1 MIKKIRFIV
10 IGLVIGL
17 LIGLWFGINVGKN
30 KPIWSNPFDKRSVQ
44 KQLKKGGG
52 QLLEKGGQ
60 AIEKGG
66 RVLQGKDS

>member
-1 MIKKIRFIV
+1 MIKKIRYTL
-10 IGLVIGL
+10 IGLVIGIA
-17 LIGLWFGINVGKN
+17 IGLWFGINIGKS

-60 AIEKGG
+60 VIEKGG
-66 RVLQGKDS
+66 RVLQGKD